1 MLLALA
7 VQKVM
12 CRRNFSLSVWLYI
25 RYSTELYGF
34 KKKKK
39 NIQMLYIYESFTHY
53 SAF

>member
-34 KKKKK
+34 FLKK